1 MKIAVITSRTAEP
14 VIREVITNSKAVSSG
29 KASVDVI
36 AFPVAAIGVLTASSF
51 IRISTKYI
59 SKLAEYDLILVPGT
73 VRGDVSK
80 LAELTGRVVYKAS
93 RDPGLLPRVI
103 DYVVE
108 GGVLDTKRPAEELMA
123 VDLPDLKPQTIAFEV
138 NGVKIPLRGP
148 PLVLV
153 AEIAPDIGNDL
164 VVDVARRME
173 AEGAEIVIV
182 GASRDTRNFMERV
195 SSVVNEV
202 DIPVIAE
209 APTPRMAKIAI
220 DAGASG
226 ITISAMNADRYKS
239 SIPEDSVII
248 LGERDTQVLRR
259 AVESYKKSGYE
270 KIVADPVVG
279 LPLIDYVQTVERYR
293 SVMDLDVPIMFS
305 AANAASV
312 LDADTHGVYALLAS
326 MAVELSAS
334 LFLVVEDTY
343 KTIHSVAEAREALRL
358 AYRAWSRR
366 IQPHGLGS
374 RLLVVKQL
382 EPPPKP
388 TIPTEDARLVEGY
401 VEPVMEKGYF
411 RIEVDHDKRL
421 IVVEYRLGREK
432 RVYAGRSAR
441 SLARVITRELD
452 ISPEHA
458 AYLGEELAKAELAL
472 RMGRTYIQDSDVVR
486 MVWED

>member
-1 MKIAVITSRTAEP
+1 
-14 VIREVITNSKAVSSG
+14 
-29 KASVDVI
+29 
-36 AFPVAAIGVLTASSF
+36 
-51 IRISTKYI
+51 
-59 SKLAEYDLILVPGT
+59 
-73 VRGDVSK
+73 
-80 LAELTGRVVYKAS
+80 
-93 RDPGLLPRVI
+93 
-103 DYVVE
+103 
-108 GGVLDTKRPAEELMA
+108 
-123 VDLPDLKPQTIAFEV
+123 
-138 NGVKIPLRGP
+138 
-148 PLVLV
+148 
-153 AEIAPDIGNDL
+153 
-164 VVDVARRME
+164 
-173 AEGAEIVIV
+173 
-182 GASRDTRNFMERV
+182 
-195 SSVVNEV
+195 
-202 DIPVIAE
+202 
-209 APTPRMAKIAI
+209 
-220 DAGASG
+220 
-226 ITISAMNADRYKS
+226 
-239 SIPEDSVII
+239 
-248 LGERDTQVLRR
+248 LGERDNQALRR

-421 IVVEYRLGREK
+421 IIVEYRLGRER